1 MFVIRSPP
9 REAGGT
15 KKVPAAWKQAM
26 GPVGQLFGTHIH
38 IKRAKQQQQQS
49 LTVLGVHD
57 GGAWHLRSS
66 VQTSPGAQLP
76 AYSGSPHVIVP
87 PQPSGKLPHST
98 PAGHVVAGTHCSLLS
113 ATHLERSSAQTWSV
127 GQSGPHSMVTP
138 H

>member
-1 MFVIRSPP
+1 MGERRGRPSG
-9 REAGGT
+9 RRGAAGFG
-15 KKVPAAWKQAM
+15 QALLSWR
-26 GPVGQLFGTHIH
+26 GPLCCGHQ
-38 IKRAKQQQQQS
+38 
-49 LTVLGVHD
+49 LTVLGVHV
-57 GGAWHLRSS
+57 GGGPTHLRSS
-66 VQTSPGAQLP
+66 LQTSPGAQLP